1 MSSEALGQAEGGRE
15 PWKTIPIGDEWSS
28 TFRAF
33 RTSAFRLE
41 TLQAYAEPNESSPF
55 QNYLRGINPPP
66 SWTQEWCEMVASHVA
81 SGRSMRRIHVVD
93 VPLSDYMRFEIECC
107 YVYTG
112 ASGENIR
119 LVDRAK
125 LSPELRAST
134 REDFWLF
141 DASMV
146 MVNDYDDYGA
156 LYQARLSSSPEIVAR
171 YQGIEQRI
179 WDLGVP
185 FVDFYREVSGESLEL
200 ITCGS
205 RERRE

>member
-1 MSSEALGQAEGGRE
+1 MSNQALGQAEEPRE
-15 PWKTIPIGDEWSS
+15 PWKTIPIGDEWSNK
-28 TFRAF
+28 FRAF
-33 RTSAFRLE
+33 RISAFRLE

-55 QNYLRGINPPP
+55 HQYLRGANPPP
-66 SWTQEWCEMVASHVA
+66 SWTQEWCEMVENHVA

-93 VPLSDYMRFEIECC
+93 VPLSDYMKFEIKCC

-125 LSPELRAST
+125 LSPELQALT

-146 MVNDYDDYGA
+146 MVNDYDQSGA
-156 LYQARLSSSPEIVAR
+156 LYQARISSSPEVVAR
-171 YQGIEQRI
+171 YQGIEQRV
-179 WDLGVP
+179 WDRGVP
-185 FVDFYREVSGESLEL
+185 FADFYREVSGESLEL
-200 ITCGS
+200 IKRGP
-205 RERRE
+205 RERWE